1 MFTLFNLLNSNQV
14 TETERDMIFSY
25 INKYKE
31 SSYGNW
37 LNNLNLSNIKFY
49 WCNDMTDQNNI
60 LGAWNPLFYNDIYV
74 KSIDKSKLNG
84 NKFNDQLVYDFHFG
98 LIIPTILH
106 ELYHKYQCKKYTLP
120 IYALLAIPLWREYT
134 IEKSAYK
141 ISDNASDWIMILDEE
156 KFKEEFNKLHLDFYG
171 LNYDIDNQQFITN
184 YDKEYCNSQYQKYLN
199 LRKNKQISL
208 YVNLTCPPNFY
219 SDTVKISL

>member
-1 MFTLFNLLNSNQV
+1 MFTLFNLLNSEKV
-14 TETERDMIFSY
+14 TDTEREKILYY

-31 SSYGNW
+31 TNNSNW
-37 LNNLNLSNIKFY
+37 LNSLDLSKINFY
-49 WCNDMTDQNNI
+49 WCKDITDENNV

-98 LIIPTILH
+98 LIIPTIFH

-156 KFKEEFNKLHLDFYG
+156 NFKKEFNKLHLDFYRHK
-171 LNYDIDNQQFITN
+171 L
-184 YDKEYCNSQYQKYLN
+184 
-199 LRKNKQISL
+199 
-208 YVNLTCPPNFY
+208 
-219 SDTVKISL
+219 